1 MSKKF
6 KLHEIIL
13 SETIKECIPFLLPI
27 ILPAIY
33 STVVSWNYKI
43 PIISVISSI
52 PLYVYGILSLPFIYW
67 IVKKYY
73 IHKKMD
79 EGNNKHVGV
88 IPRSP
93 VDIDVWE
100 YNDLIWTVQS
110 NEHTLHKNQLPT
122 ISDEIR
128 IKNILDSINLSHEPK
143 CPKCGAGLYFQRH
156 GLWYSYDCVNP
167 KFSFIK
173 RTWESNNKMRDIA
186 KKQYTY
192 SFESKFLEK

>member
-110 NEHTLHKNQLPT
+110 NEHTLRKNQLPT

-143 CPKCGAGLYFQRH
+143 CPKCGSTNITYYDRVIGYLTKIKDWSAGRQIEQKTRVY
-156 GLWYSYDCVNP
+156 
-167 KFSFIK
+167 
-173 RTWESNNKMRDIA
+173 NKEDNI
-186 KKQYTY
+186 
-192 SFESKFLEK
+192 S